1 MSSKIFGLMAGH
13 TKRSR
18 VLAATTAL
26 VTCMTFQGV
35 QAQTTATA
43 QGDKTTAV
51 TQNIMDFDIPASPLS
66 TALNRFADMTGLQL
80 VYHADLVKGM
90 NSTGLKGPFTA
101 VQGLYVLLSE
111 TGHTFQFKGP
121 KMVIIQNITA
131 GDIQGGL
138 QGDAVLLAP
147 SIALAERPR
156 GVVIDKSS
164 TGRALIGRGAL
175 SSLNQGAGD
184 PMDAFTQLPNVTF
197 SADQYVVN
205 ENNEQSLLPQE
216 VSISGGEIYNNLI
229 TFDGLQTKSYTF
241 DAGNDNPAHYG
252 SLGIST
258 THMIIL
264 DAGMLEQ
271 VAVQDSNISAKY
283 TGFSGGVIEFKTRDP
298 KREIGGQV
306 SGNYQSDSLTSYI
319 SGLKDEDGNE
329 VVIDEEDKPK
339 PKFEKYT
346 IGAVFD
352 IPITEKLYSMFSFS
366 FRNSNVARV
375 VHENYTASR
384 GGFAQT
390 TSQVMQFLGKLMYNM
405 GNEDTLILSTN
416 ITPYESEFTRS
427 NVYGDEQVTEG
438 IGHISSLEWR
448 RESDLFSATVKAF
461 YSGSGFKRDA
471 PNAFYRLQNISY
483 GDDDAIPNPQTD
495 VCNLSVCSVG
505 GFGDI
510 RTRQDSYGI
519 NTDFTY
525 KFSEGD
531 LNFGVRWNGDEVHNE
546 RFEENYAYSF
556 DRKMQSSSRNIICAD
571 SSDLSCIS
579 GVQVITRRA
588 GYPEYDVKVN
598 MDTFDGYVEFQGRK
612 DYQGFVQAFRYRA
625 GVAAGYESYLK
636 NFTLAPRFTIG
647 IDFEDHWSV
656 DLGANR
662 YYTRNFLGYALRDG
676 KPTLVQER
684 RVVDING
691 TDYTYLNEWELY
703 TQLTSTKYAD
713 GNLKTPYS
721 DELTAVLTYDNGEGL
736 GTIRLKGIYRDNKD
750 RISRLQVEEEVTRTY
765 RGNEQTY
772 NQRYYTP
779 VNLGKSSYRGLSI
792 EWNKSLEN
800 HFFSLTATWSKTK
813 TSNIDYYAVL
823 TDEDIDVSY
832 IADPEQAEN
841 SGDMDDADFAN
852 TLTPISSL
860 GIRRKEFSVPWK
872 IAGFWKAKWFEGKLT
887 TSLDGKYIPSWVDIE
902 DSGTNRT
909 YDDVRYD
916 VFTLVERKNLVRF
929 NADISYELDLAH
941 GRSILLNMHVNNLFN
956 SSSRTA
962 TSTRPYEKGR
972 SFIFGAKA
980 AF

>member
-1 MSSKIFGLMAGH
+1 MSSKTLGFKADNKI
-13 TKRSR
+13 RNR

-26 VTCMTFQGV
+26 VTCMAVQGV
-35 QAQTTATA
+35 QAQTTATEPGNQTVLVA
-43 QGDKTTAV
+43 QDV
-51 TQNIMDFDIPASPLS
+51 LDFNIPASALS
-66 TALNRFADMTGLQL
+66 TVLNRFADVTGLQL
-80 VYHADLVKGM
+80 VYSADLVKGM

-111 TGHTFQFKGP
+111 TGYTFQFKGP

-131 GDIQGGL
+131 GDE
-138 QGDAVLLAP
+138 QGDAVLLSP

-184 PMDAFTQLPNVTF
+184 PMDAFTQLPNVAF
-197 SADQYVVN
+197 SADQYAVS

-264 DAGMLEQ
+264 DAGLLEQ

-298 KREIGGQV
+298 KTELGGAI

-319 SGLKDEDGNE
+319 SGLKDENGDT
-329 VVIDEEDKPK
+329 VDIDEEDHPV
-339 PKFEKYT
+339 PQFEKYT
-346 IGAVFD
+346 IGAVVD
-352 IPITEKLYSMFSFS
+352 IPINEKLYSMFYLSV
-366 FRNSNVARV
+366 RNSNVARNI
-375 VHENYTASR
+375 HDDYTITR
-384 GGFAQT
+384 GDFAQT
-390 TSQVMQFLGKLMYNM
+390 TSRGIQFMGKLMYNV
-405 GNEDTLILSTN
+405 GDEDTLLLSTM
-416 ITPYESEFTRS
+416 ITPYKSEFTRS

-438 IGHISSLEWR
+438 VGHISSLEWR
-448 RESDLFSATVKAF
+448 RERNLLSATVKVF

-471 PNAFYRLQNISY
+471 PNDFYRLQNISY
-483 GDDDAIPNPQTD
+483 GDDDATPNSQTD
-495 VCNLSVCSVG
+495 VCNRSICSVG

-510 RTRQDSYGI
+510 RTRQNSYGI
-519 NTDFTY
+519 DAEFTY

-531 LNFGVRWNGDEVHNE
+531 LNFGLRWNGDKIHNE
-546 RFEENYAYSF
+546 RFEENHAYSF
-556 DRKMQSSSRNIICAD
+556 DRRLQSATRNIICAD
-571 SSDLSCIS
+571 STDLSCIS
-579 GVQVITRRA
+579 GVQVITRRS
-588 GYPEYDVKVN
+588 GYPEYDIEVN
-598 MDTFDGYVEFQGRK
+598 MDSFDGYAEFLGRK
-612 DYQGFVQAFRYRA
+612 DYQGFIQAFRYRA

-636 NFTLAPRFTIG
+636 NLTLAPRFTVG
-647 IDFEDHWSV
+647 VDFEDHWSV
-656 DLGANR
+656 DFGVNR
-662 YYTRNFLGYALRDG
+662 YYARNFLGYALRDG
-676 KPTLVQER
+676 QPSLVQER
-684 RVVDING
+684 RLVDIDG
-691 TDYTYLNEWELY
+691 TDYTYLNEWEIY
-703 TQLTSTKYAD
+703 TQLTTTKYAD
-713 GNLKTPYS
+713 ADLKTPHS
-721 DELTAVLTYDNGEGL
+721 DELTAVLTYDNAEGL

-750 RISRLQVEEEVTRTY
+750 RVSRLLVLEELTRIY

-772 NQRYYTP
+772 YQRYYTP
-779 VNLGKSSYRGLSI
+779 VNLGTSTYRGISL

-800 HFFSLTATWSKTK
+800 HFFSLTATWSKTR

-823 TDEDIDVSY
+823 TDGDIEISY
-832 IADPEQAEN
+832 IADPVQAEN
-841 SGDMDDADFAN
+841 SGDMDDAAFAN

-860 GIRRKEFSVPWK
+860 KTRRSEFSVPWK
-872 IAGFWKAKWFEGKLT
+872 ISGFWKARWLDGKLT
-887 TSLDGKYIPSWVDIE
+887 TSLDGKFIPSWIDIE

-909 YDDVRYD
+909 YDGVRYD
-916 VFTLVERKNLVRF
+916 VFTQVEEKNLIRF
-929 NADISYELDLAH
+929 NADISYKFDLAQ
-941 GRSILLNMHVNNLFN
+941 GRSIVLNMHINNLFN
-956 SSSRTA
+956 SPSRTA

-972 SFIFGAKA
+972 SIVFGAKA